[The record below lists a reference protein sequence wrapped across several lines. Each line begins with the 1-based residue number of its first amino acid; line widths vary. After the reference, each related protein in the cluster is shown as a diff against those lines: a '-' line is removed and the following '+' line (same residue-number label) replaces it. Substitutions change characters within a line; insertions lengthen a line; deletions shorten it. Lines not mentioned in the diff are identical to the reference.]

1 MDYAIIEAQKAETE
15 IPVGAVIVYKNEII
29 SAAHNLKETLN
40 DPTAH
45 AEILAIRKAAEARA
59 SWRLDECCM
68 YVTLEPCPMC
78 AWAIREARIK
88 RLYFG
93 AYDKNYGAAGSFM
106 NLLNSIEVYGG
117 ILEDNCTKLL
127 VDFFKNKRGN

>member
-1 MDYAIIEAQKAETE
+1 MKYAMIEAQKLETE
-15 IPVGAVIVYKNEII
+15 IPVGAVIVYRNEII

-40 DPTAH
+40 DATAH
-45 AEILAIRKAAEARA
+45 AEILAIRKAADFFG
-59 SWRLDECCM
+59 SWHLDECDM

-78 AWAIREARIK
+78 AWAIRESRIK

-93 AYDKNYGAAGSFM
+93 AYDKNYGAAGSYM

-117 ILEDNCTKLL
+117 ISEESCTELL
-127 VDFFKNKRGN
+127 VNFFKNKRNM